1 MEKFIDSLIRQIK
14 AYFTAYSISANVITD
29 YTKAQQ
35 SMPSIVITR
44 VSGQPVKFI
53 TVTIES
59 KTATAA
65 TLLRS
70 REAYSILFQLDI
82 FSKSSRERDS
92 LFSSLHSALKTIRNA
107 TFIDPIFFRHITHF
121 ETENDEDYYRF
132 SLDCRFWGFD
142 IFREAHDLVLETEL
156 NSTKT

>member
-14 AYFTAYSISANVITD
+14 AYFTAYSVSTNVITD

-59 KTATAA
+59 KTETAA

-70 REAYSILFQLDI
+70 TDAYSILFQLDI
-82 FSKSSRERDS
+82 FAKSSRERDS
-92 LFSSLHSALKTIRNA
+92 LFSSLHSAMKTIRDA
-107 TFIDPIFFRHITHF
+107 TFLDPIFFRHITHF

-132 SLDCRFWGFD
+132 SLDCRFWGFNMY
-142 IFREAHDLVLETEL
+142 EEESKLVLDAD
-156 NSTKT
+156 SIITKT